1 MEKSKFQFSNPKLTR
16 LHFVVHDDFV
26 KTESLDMAIHI
37 SVNCQKKPKAD
48 LSSDNSAYVTVTVS
62 IGTEDNSTPFY
73 IEADESANFR
83 WEDNSFTEE
92 QIDELLRQNA
102 VALLISYLRPII
114 ASITAAS
121 PFPVYNL
128 PFINLT

>member
-26 KTESLDMAIHI
+26 KTEKLDMAIHI
-37 SVNCQKKPKAD
+37 SVNCQKNLQEELD
-48 LSSDNSAYVTVTVS
+48 SDNSAYVTVTVS
-62 IGTEDNSTPFY
+62 IGTEDNATPFY
-73 IEADESANFR
+73 IEADESAHFR
-83 WEDNSFTEE
+83 WDKSAFTEK
-92 QIDELLRQNA
+92 QIEELLNQNA

-114 ASITAAS
+114 ASLTAAS